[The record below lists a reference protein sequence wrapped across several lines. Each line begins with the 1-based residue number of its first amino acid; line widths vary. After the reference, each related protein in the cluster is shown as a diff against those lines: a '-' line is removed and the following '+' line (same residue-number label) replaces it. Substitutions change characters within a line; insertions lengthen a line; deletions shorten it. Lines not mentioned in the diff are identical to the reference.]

1 MEQEKKLS
9 YNFYDKALV
18 EKAEDYSKN
27 AYPEY
32 MFDSDCKFFEMLN
45 KKALVEQATGENV
58 HEDYKLLLKE
68 AQERIEL
75 AFLQGIE
82 FAVRNNIGSYKPNDK
97 EQISR
102 YHSEKDFAILF
113 NFSDNDFGGNFEK
126 AAQFYCDRYN
136 SLLANIDLYEK
147 HSVLMSKSYIR
158 DIELLEKEEIIKE
171 ILKMG
176 VASYSFERDA
186 TDFREINNFNK
197 SQEEV
202 NHLINEYLPFNKE
215 ITKWEKD
222 ENGKYFANG
231 TIPRLVVGTRS
242 DIEMALVNHGH
253 EDGQT
258 ESPRDFPVW
267 CNGEVLIIYMKDGYL
282 THLTR

>member
-18 EKAEDYSKN
+18 EQAEDYSQN

-45 KKALVEQATGENV
+45 KKALAEKATEGDA

-97 EQISR
+97 EQISK

-147 HSVLMSKSYIR
+147 HSELMSKSYIK
-158 DIELLEKEEIIKE
+158 DIELLEKEETIKE

-242 DIEMALVNHGH
+242 DIERELVNHGH

-267 CNGEVLIIYMKDGYL
+267 CNGEVLIIYIKDGHL
-282 THLTR
+282 THLIR

>member
-18 EKAEDYSKN
+18 EKAEDYSQN

-147 HSVLMSKSYIR
+147 HSELMSKSYIK

-231 TIPRLVVGTRS
+231 TIQRLVIGTRS
-242 DIEMALVNHGH
+242 DIEKALVNHGH

-258 ESPRDFPVW
+258 DSPRDFPVW
-267 CNGEVLIIYMKDGYL
+267 CNGEVLIIYMKYGYL
-282 THLTR
+282 TYLIR

>member
-1 MEQEKKLS
+1 M
-9 YNFYDKALV
+9 
-18 EKAEDYSKN
+18 
-27 AYPEY
+27 P
-32 MFDSDCKFFEMLN
+32 
-45 KKALVEQATGENV
+45 T
-58 HEDYKLLLKE
+58 
-68 AQERIEL
+68 
-75 AFLQGIE
+75 
-82 FAVRNNIGSYKPNDK
+82 DK
-97 EQISR
+97 EQISK
-102 YHSEKDFAILF
+102 YHSEKDFAIMF

-147 HSVLMSKSYIR
+147 HSELMSKSYIK

-242 DIEMALVNHGH
+242 DIERELVNHGH

-282 THLTR
+282 TYLIR

>member
-1 MEQEKKLS
+1 MV
-9 YNFYDKALV
+9 D
-18 EKAEDYSKN
+18 KAEDYSQHV
-27 AYPEY
+27 YPEY

-82 FAVRNNIGSYKPNDK
+82 FAVRNNIGSYKPNNK

-136 SLLANIDLYEK
+136 RLLANIDLYEK

-202 NHLINEYLPFNKE
+202 NHLINEYIPFNKE

-242 DIEMALVNHGH
+242 DIEMALVHHGH

-267 CNGEVLIIYMKDGYL
+267 CNGEVLIIYMKDGCLTYL
-282 THLTR
+282 TR

>member
-1 MEQEKKLS
+1 MEKEKKFN
-9 YNFYDKALV
+9 YNYYDKALV
-18 EKAEDYSKN
+18 DQAEDYSKSV
-27 AYPEY
+27 YPEY
-32 MFDSDCKFFEMLN
+32 RFKSDCKFFEMLN
-45 KKALVEQATGENV
+45 KKALVEKATEGNA

-82 FAVRNNIGSYKPNDK
+82 FAVRNNIESYKPNDK

-147 HSVLMSKSYIR
+147 HSELMSKSYIK
-158 DIELLEKEEIIKE
+158 DIELLEKEETIKE

-222 ENGKYFANG
+222 ENGKYFENG
-231 TIPRLVVGTRS
+231 TIPMLVIGTRS
-242 DIEMALVNHGH
+242 EIEKALVNHGH
-253 EDGQT
+253 KDGET
-258 ESPRDFPVW
+258 DSPRDFPVW
-267 CNGEVLIIYMKDGYL
+267 CNGEVIILYMKDGYL
-282 THLTR
+282 TYLTR